1 MCPSVVPSLV
11 MQDICVKCLKPGG
24 DNLIH
29 ISTFSKQLASHML
42 LKGIKGMEITG
53 SHAANQN

>member
-11 MQDICVKCLKPGG
+11 KQDICVKRLKPEG
-24 DNLIH
+24 DGLIH
-29 ISTFSKQLASHML
+29 ISTCSKQLASHKL

-53 SHAANQN
+53 SHAANQT